1 MLNRILAHWRDA
13 RWRWKLRELT
23 PAQWFS
29 IGLFS
34 ILGVVAFGIAPE
46 TSVDLPVQ
54 KVEQM
59 LSSPEIALLEENE
72 ATYWREERIQRG
84 DTLGSVL
91 ARLQVSDSAASHYLR
106 TEQETRALY
115 QLRPGKAIRVKTD
128 EQGGLLS
135 LRYLTQQEESLQ
147 VERRNGKL
155 YTTAE
160 PAVWDTR
167 IAMRSG
173 EIKTSLFGAADEV
186 GMPDPITL
194 QLAEIFSGDIDF
206 YHDLRRGDRFAV
218 VYEVLYLDGERVKT
232 GRILAAEFINKGT
245 PYRAVY
251 YQDGQGLG
259 GYYTP
264 DGKSMRKAFLRSP
277 MEFSRITSGFSLAR
291 LHPIWKTWRA
301 HRGIDYAAPIGTP
314 VRATGDGKVELLGRQ
329 GGYGNLIVLK
339 HHGAYSTAY
348 AHLSRFASGL
358 RKGSVVKQGEVIGYV
373 GMTGWATGPHLHYE
387 FRINGEQRD
396 PLRVALPQ
404 AVPIAP
410 QEKTRFAAQAD
421 ILLARLELTR
431 GLFIAYSE

>member
-13 RWRWKLRELT
+13 RLRWRLRELT

-29 IGLFS
+29 IGLLS
-34 ILGVVAFGIAPE
+34 VLGVVAFGIAPE

-59 LSSPEIALLEENE
+59 LSSPQIALLEENE

-135 LRYLTQQEESLQ
+135 LRYLTQQGESLQ
-147 VERRNGKL
+147 VERRDGKL
-155 YTTAE
+155 NTTVE

-218 VYEVLYLDGERVKT
+218 VYEVLYLEGERVKT

-259 GYYTP
+259 GYYAP

-301 HRGIDYAAPIGTP
+301 HRGVDYAAPIGTP

-358 RKGSVVKQGEVIGYV
+358 KKGSVVKQGELIGYV

-410 QEKTRFAAQAD
+410 QEKMRFAAHAD
-421 ILLARLELTR
+421 QLLARLELTR